1 MRKLPGL
8 LRITLPPELPP
19 IRTGA
24 SKMKK
29 KVFFFTKPP
38 RWVSQGGS
46 RPKVTMA
53 LATSV
58 VKKKKLNTSCD
69 VRATKNTNKF

>member
-8 LRITLPPELPP
+8 YKLHYPQSYPQLGQERQNWKEVIL
-19 IRTGA
+19 
-24 SKMKK
+24 
-29 KVFFFTKPP
+29 TKPP

-58 VKKKKLNTSCD
+58 VKKEKSEIHC
-69 VRATKNTNKF
+69 VMYEP